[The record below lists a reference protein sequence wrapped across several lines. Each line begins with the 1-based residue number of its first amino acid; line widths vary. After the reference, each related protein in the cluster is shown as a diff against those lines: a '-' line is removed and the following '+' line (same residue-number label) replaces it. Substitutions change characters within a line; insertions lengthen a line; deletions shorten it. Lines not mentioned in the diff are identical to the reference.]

1 MKGKNNEGRGMKY
14 KKWGQTKTEDDK
26 GANYYSTVLL
36 VIFNQMAVNLENI
49 YLNIRVSGYTP
60 HANLWAWQLFIL
72 QLDTGIK
79 KDICGR

>member
-36 VIFNQMAVNLENI
+36 VIFNQMAQSTLKISTLI
-49 YLNIRVSGYTP
+49 YGLVVTHHMLIFGLGS
-60 HANLWAWQLFIL
+60 FSFSS
-72 QLDTGIK
+72 
-79 KDICGR
+79 